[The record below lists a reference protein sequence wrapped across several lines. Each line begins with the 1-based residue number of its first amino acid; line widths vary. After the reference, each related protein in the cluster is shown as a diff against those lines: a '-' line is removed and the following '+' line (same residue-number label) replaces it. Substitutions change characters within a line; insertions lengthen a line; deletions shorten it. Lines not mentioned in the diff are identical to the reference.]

1 MQENSKP
8 RKKLSMA
15 TQILIAMVLSIL
27 VGYLL
32 QNHQDIATN
41 FIQPFGTVFLNLIKM
56 IVVPVVLCSI
66 MCGVI
71 SLNDIKKVGSI
82 GGKTFLYYLMTTVV
96 AISFGLGLA
105 TWLNVG
111 SGFNM
116 QADLASYQAQ
126 ETSITDMVVD
136 IFPSNIFSAFAN
148 ANMLQVII
156 IALFFGFGAL
166 LAGEKGKPFIKLVDS
181 LNEISLKIMD
191 MIIKLSPI
199 GVFGMLTPVVAVNG
213 PEVLLPLIKFIAVV
227 YLGFACHIIFT
238 YSSTVFAIGKMN
250 PLRFFKGVAPAMLFA
265 YSSDS
270 SVATLPLTIECC
282 EGLGADSTIAS
293 FVLPLGATINID
305 GTALYEGIT
314 CIFVAQIFGITL
326 SATQMIT
333 IIFMATIA
341 SIGTA
346 GVPGGGIVMLAMI
359 FEAVGLPLEGI
370 SLVLGVDRIL
380 DMGRTCV
387 NVTGDAS
394 CAIVVNRLESRRNVA
409 KDAVY
414 VPPEEFEK

>member
-1 MQENSKP
+1 MQKNNKP

-15 TQILIAMVLSIL
+15 TQILISMILSVL
-27 VGYLL
+27 VGYFL
-32 QNHQDIATN
+32 QDHQELATT
-41 FIQPFGTVFLNLIKM
+41 FIQPFGSVFLNLIKM

-66 MCGVI
+66 MGGII

-82 GGKTFLYYLMTTVV
+82 GGKTFLYYILTTIV

-116 QADLASYQAQ
+116 QADLASYAAQ
-126 ETSITDMVVD
+126 ETSVVDLIVD
-136 IFPSNIFSAFAN
+136 IFPSNILSPLVN

-166 LAGEKGKPFIKLVDS
+166 MAGEKGKPFIRLIDS

-213 PEVLLPLIKFIAVV
+213 PEVLLPLLKFILIV
-227 YLGFACHIIFT
+227 YLGFACHILIT
-238 YSSTVFAIGKMN
+238 YSSTVFAIGRMN
-250 PLRFFKGVAPAMLFA
+250 PMRFFKGISPAMLFA

-270 SVATLPLTIECC
+270 SVATLPLTIECT
-282 EGLGADSTIAS
+282 EELGVDSTIAS
-293 FVLPLGATINID
+293 FVLPLGATINMD

-326 SATQMIT
+326 SATQILT

-394 CAIVVNRLESRRNVA
+394 CAIVVNRLENRRNAA

-414 VPPEEFEK
+414 VKPKRKNQ